1 MKPRIFIA
9 IHYLELGGAETSLI
23 GLLHAFD
30 PEKVDVDLLVYSHQG
45 ELMKAIPP
53 HVNLLPENRTWSMFE
68 KPLKEVLK
76 AGQLRMFLAR
86 MNGKCQMKEYVKS
99 MQPSDGSAIFGFLG
113 KEVSKVL
120 PDINPDVEY
129 DLAISYLHPH
139 DFVLDHVRAKKKLC
153 WIHTDYS
160 TIDVN
165 TELELPVWGAYN
177 HIVSISADCTK
188 SFLQKFPTLASK
200 IIDMENIMPVTMIR
214 SRADEFEVDW
224 DKEEQKATNTPPHSD
239 KSATLRI
246 LSIGRFSEQKNFDNL
261 PFICSIMIEEMKKL
275 LSIGRFC
282 EAKNYD
288 NVPDITRRII
298 EGGCDIKWYI
308 IGYGGDEALIR
319 QKITE
324 TGMQDH
330 VIILGKKENP
340 YPYIK
345 GCDIYVQPSR
355 YEGKS
360 ITVRE
365 AQMLCKPVVVTNY
378 PTASSQIQDGVDG
391 VIVPMDNEGCAKGLA
406 EFILNS
412 EKQSCIVEYLKTH
425 DFSGQHEVNKLYKL
439 IDV

>member
-1 MKPRIFIA
+1 
-9 IHYLELGGAETSLI
+9 
-23 GLLHAFD
+23 
-30 PEKVDVDLLVYSHQG
+30 
-45 ELMKAIPP
+45 MKAIPP

-86 MNGKCQMKEYVKS
+86 MKGKCQMKEYVKS
-99 MQPSDGSAIFGFLG
+99 VQPSDGSAIFGFLG

-224 DKEEQKATNTPPHSD
+224 DKEEQKATNTSP
-239 KSATLRI
+239 I
-246 LSIGRFSEQKNFDNL
+246 
-261 PFICSIMIEEMKKL
+261 
-275 LSIGRFC
+275 
-282 EAKNYD
+282 
-288 NVPDITRRII
+288 
-298 EGGCDIKWYI
+298 
-308 IGYGGDEALIR
+308 
-319 QKITE
+319 
-324 TGMQDH
+324 
-330 VIILGKKENP
+330 
-340 YPYIK
+340 
-345 GCDIYVQPSR
+345 
-355 YEGKS
+355 
-360 ITVRE
+360 
-365 AQMLCKPVVVTNY
+365 
-378 PTASSQIQDGVDG
+378 QINQQ
-391 VIVPMDNEGCAKGLA
+391 L
-406 EFILNS
+406 
-412 EKQSCIVEYLKTH
+412 
-425 DFSGQHEVNKLYKL
+425 
-439 IDV
+439 